1 MMSEFKGT
9 AGAWRLLP
17 EEVDKPYIRVRGTLL
32 GSRYKIANILT
43 PVYEN
48 VHSREADETRAN
60 ANLIAA
66 APDLLEELQLTLGAL
81 REICF
86 TCGASRPESTI
97 RRAEAAIAKALGETK

>member
-1 MMSEFKGT
+1 MMREFKGT
-9 AGAWRLLP
+9 KGPW
-17 EEVDKPYIRVRGTLL
+17 
-32 GSRYKIANILT
+32 
-43 PVYEN
+43 EN
-48 VHSREADETRAN
+48 VGGWVDSSGKDSKIICAIGSVSMQSEEIQEAN

-86 TCGASRPESTI
+86 TCGAARPESTI

>member
-1 MMSEFKGT
+1 MKEFKGT
-9 AGAWRLLP
+9 KGPWEYIDMDADSISEISSTMIVCGDVVLAVVGPTGHSSLP
-17 EEVDKPYIRVRGTLL
+17 E
-32 GSRYKIANILT
+32 
-43 PVYEN
+43 
-48 VHSREADETRAN
+48 DEYN

-86 TCGASRPESTI
+86 TCGAARPESTI